1 MYRAKIE
8 GVSGSKVYADGKWL
22 FSIGNKNFRTG
33 DFVWTDGRCAYGHFQ
48 EAQQP
53 QVIIAPDDEGIPIYF
68 SGSREHILYTFQK
81 NKIKQV
87 EKKERPTGLPSSE
100 WIDSFLINDKR
111 RVFKH
116 KYLASNIDKQGNI
129 FVMAEVYKIDDDGY
143 YTEDKVAIFKN
154 DKTSSEL
161 KFNKVKEINLIEY
174 FDQYVVSKCEM
185 PDIPFGD
192 CFYLDSSGGTIADS
206 SPLGQ
211 SGDWTIRRAF
221 IEDENNFEILIYAG
235 FGYYA
240 FAFGYGYSEMPIV
253 DSGYEAFFL
262 IKNDGVDILREL
274 FSSGIRDGY
283 TYTVDKNKADIA
295 NPPGTYA
302 NFNIDWT
309 LQDGKWVDLAY
320 HQTETENNYQIKCS
334 VGDGFYC
341 TMQWQR
347 YPPYVEHGV
356 KAAGGEFRYHF
367 FSPDN
372 NLIADVHANSRLKML
387 FCKVKGGFLISIS
400 NYTYRGEGILKFYD
414 IFGQS
419 KIFDTDGEEIDN
431 KYVAGIFFYSKAKE
445 KLVQLSS
452 NADCSNDRL
461 RPMKKI
467 RGWHKRI
474 KEIILDLDN
483 EIES

>member
-53 QVIIAPDDEGIPIYF
+53 QVIIAPPADEGIPIYY
-68 SGSREHILYTFQK
+68 SGSREHILYSFQK

-87 EKKERPTGLPSSE
+87 DQIERPKDTPSG
-100 WIDSFLINDKR
+100 WADTKLINDKR

-116 KYLASNIDKQGNI
+116 KYLASNIDSKGNI

-161 KFNKVKEINLIEY
+161 KFNKVKEIDLIEY
-174 FDQYVVSKCEM
+174 FDQYVVSKCDE

-192 CFYLDSSGGTIADS
+192 CFYLDSGGGTIADS

-274 FSSGIRDGY
+274 FSSGIRDAY
-283 TYTVDKNKADIA
+283 TYTLSDFFDGD
-295 NPPGTYA
+295 NPPGNYA
-302 NFNIDWT
+302 DFYIDWT

-347 YPPYVEHGV
+347 YPPYVEHGA
-356 KAAGGEFRYHF
+356 KAAGGEFRYNF
-367 FSPDN
+367 FAPDN
-372 NLIADVHANSRLKML
+372 TLIADMHANSRANML
-387 FCKVKGGFLISIS
+387 FRKVKGGYLINIS
-400 NYTYRGEGILKFYD
+400 GALQLYD
-414 IFGQS
+414 VFGQS
-419 KIFDTDGEEIDN
+419 IFFDSSGVEIEN
-431 KYVAGIFFYSKAKE
+431 NLVSGIFLYSKAKDKVIRLNE
-445 KLVQLSS
+445 I
-452 NADCSNDRL
+452 AGTNDRL
-461 RPMKKI
+461 RPMLKI

-483 EIES
+483 ENET